1 MNYMRYS
8 VSDTAE
14 YGDYTRGPRV
24 IDENVRQTMRQ
35 ILKEV
40 QDGSF
45 AREWILENQ
54 AGRPRFLAL
63 RKQNAEHQVEQV
75 GKELRAMM
83 RGLKEEAS

>member
-1 MNYMRYS
+1 
-8 VSDTAE
+8 
-14 YGDYTRGPRV
+14 
-24 IDENVRQTMRQ
+24 MRQ

-54 AGRPRFLAL
+54 AGRPSFLAL

-75 GKELRAMM
+75 GKELRGMM
-83 RGLKEEAS
+83 RGLKEQEAS